1 MNNMNNAEIMQL
13 FTDVGA
19 VISDSHFVYSS
30 GRHSSVYIN
39 KDAVYVH
46 TKTIAKLC
54 ELMTRPYDAQQ
65 IDVVVGP
72 VLGGIVLSQWVAHAL
87 NARRLGGETLAVYA
101 EKENDSPDKQFA
113 FHRGYD
119 CYIPGK
125 NILVVEDVLTTGGSA
140 RKVIELVRQHGGNV
154 VGLSALCNRGN
165 VQAKDVGDVPI
176 STLLTISLETYEEDE
191 CPFCKQGV
199 PVNTDL
205 GKGRAFLA
213 RKAQKTQQ
221 AQQEQRV

>member
-1 MNNMNNAEIMQL
+1 MNNADIMRL

-19 VISDSHFVYSS
+19 IITDSHFVYSS
-30 GRHSSVYIN
+30 GRHSSVYVN

-46 TKTIAKLC
+46 SKTIAALC
-54 ELMTRPYDAQQ
+54 ELMARPYEAEQ

-87 NARRLGGETLAVYA
+87 NERRASGETLAVYA
-101 EKENDSPDKQFA
+101 EKENDRPDKLFA

-119 CYIPGK
+119 RYIAGK
-125 NILVVEDVLTTGGSA
+125 NILVVEDVLTTGGSV

-154 VGLSALCNRGN
+154 VGLSALCNRGG
-165 VQAKDVGDVPI
+165 VQAHDVGDVPI
-176 STLLTISLETYEEDE
+176 ASLLTIDLATYTAAE

-199 PVNTDL
+199 PINTDL

-213 RKAQKTQQ
+213 RKDA
-221 AQQEQRV
+221 